1 MQIYNALA
9 NKEYY
14 MSITAVAT
22 VTSRGQVTLPRAVR
36 EILGNSKSIEFS
48 VDGTVITL
56 QAVPDMSGSLAKY
69 AKGKPEASLSEI
81 RNQVWSK
88 VAHDKAS

>member
-1 MQIYNALA
+1 MTIA
-9 NKEYY
+9 
-14 MSITAVAT
+14 AVAT

-48 VDGTVITL
+48 VDGNVITL

-69 AKGKPEASLSEI
+69 AKDKPEASLSEI